1 MISIGQQTNERE
13 WVVLPSST
21 HSSGYLSTGTSQTQL
36 LFNEA
41 VPASVNN
48 RATVVGP
55 PSPIVI
61 EKLLPLSGEQEKG
74 DSIKSLLSF
83 SSLSEE
89 KLQAAVN
96 LAKRDLRRRRF
107 NTMYKSPADISISD
121 TIDVALPQ
129 EITTSLSL
137 KERLTRPASKCPV
150 DATRK
155 CPVASKP
162 SGRLLPTSRHP
173 VCTSMGGADQHVVLR
188 QEIRML
194 QNELENLKKGR
205 DTNVNR
211 KERVNL
217 LAARQ
222 PQGTPKKSS
231 RSLGGHPH
239 SVRPP
244 VQKQREAAHQQN
256 IHRQEL
262 FALPSELEHSESAY
276 KQNRATHLS
285 GGYTPKQSAEDTS
298 KKPYIASMSSSTQDY
313 VVAGQ
318 QNLLSQEMHKL
329 DEELEN
335 IIHQVESLSDRKG
348 MESLEP
354 DELKKFEVRW
364 QNQAVH
370 SARTIYG
377 LQQQIRETQ
386 QYIEKLHNQDIWE
399 AKKST
404 AIQRLAGAHRGTL
417 KALQVIVHQLSEQFY
432 DKLPSHCKE
441 LSRLI
446 CQLSLCSAKI
456 QVEPGAAMPETA
468 VNILK
473 KLEILD
479 SAISKHEMLQKQ
491 KMQDQACPSQK
502 KSSYPSLSSTRAP
515 KGQGRAHRS
524 ANGTNPTRHVQ
535 AQRMAAQKQRGP
547 QRPAQQRALE
557 ELRISA
563 NKNKKGGAPQHEK
576 NKSHS
581 KMLGNQKPNAHFRQ
595 PTVSSRLRV
604 NQPPQRESSVPW
616 IPASLHT
623 VSPPR
628 SHQKMSPEPRCLS
641 SPAKP
646 SSSSP
651 VMQKVTLGSAEEAD
665 LSLENKRQAQNET
678 LRGAWLD
685 KITTQRLNEL
695 NQLSQEE
702 VERIKKLRAEVVS
715 PSQWAVRAEQEARE
729 KIQPLLDEAKNLG
742 EFNSRSSTSLRN
754 KLSEQAV
761 KRVEGNA
768 EKLSEALLDDL
779 LEDAE
784 RVAWSVK
791 MDEQLE
797 GVTRRMMQAPTL
809 ESMLR
814 RMEEIQKDQE
824 EVRRRFTSI
833 AYSDPIQWRQP
844 ADSQVQVSGSRPSSP
859 QPIRLTKLVLRQ
871 PETANIVLEK
881 PVETGVLSESSLTE
895 ETPQEEQQPVN
906 GVPIFP
912 APKEQSTGTV
922 ISVPGSM
929 LRSIRR
935 YRDDY
940 DTYLCDVAH
949 EAGGGFNSWSIAD
962 SLADELLWDAVA
974 DVAAEFQDVMEEC
987 AEAVFTCEF
996 LQMIQSPTASS
1007 SAVVIQ

>member
-194 QNELENLKKGR
+194 QNELENLKK
-205 DTNVNR
+205 
-211 KERVNL
+211 
-217 LAARQ
+217 
-222 PQGTPKKSS
+222 
-231 RSLGGHPH
+231 
-239 SVRPP
+239 
-244 VQKQREAAHQQN
+244 
-256 IHRQEL
+256 
-262 FALPSELEHSESAY
+262 
-276 KQNRATHLS
+276 NRATHLS

-761 KRVEGNA
+761 KRQVEGNA